1 MSENKQSEMIQRI
14 KEQMKAISQN
24 LYGMDEII
32 QIFCLAKASDLT
44 ILLIGEHGIAK
55 SSLARFWTDTMQ
67 LKDEETHKL
76 KPMSFR
82 VVTSSEVDDS
92 LIAHPDIAVFRA
104 ENKLIMK
111 RGELMEKDHIFIDEL
126 YLWSN
131 KYRAKLHQLLEEGT
145 YAGLTVKTKTYTF
158 ATNPLTEFYSGQI
171 ETRNLATEDRLDI
184 FVPCFQPDITSAQKM
199 MKRFGKFGKKNP
211 DIQAVATWEDYEVMR
226 EQIHV
231 IEMPSDKLVWLSLL
245 AEECSACK
253 FTKSK
258 FDIGQ
263 ATMSIK
269 CKECNRNQSICAKV
283 GLSKPRFLR
292 ATVLLSKALAWFDN
306 RKEVV
311 WQDIFTAIRYTMPHR
326 LIFLQKQVGML
337 DAPNEIQELMRVF
350 NEDMEQWRNRDIFN
364 RMEKIILASREAVPK
379 YLKEDIQALLIE
391 IQEDLPILNYVKEV
405 TLNAQNKVRTYYEN
419 IAKSGSI
426 SPEKID
432 EFRDELDASGLDE
445 YSKTEILSVLG
456 IEYAPKR
463 KTKSKASAD

>member
-1 MSENKQSEMIQRI
+1 MSAKSSELINKI
-14 KEQMKAISQN
+14 KEQIKTISTQ
-24 LYGMDEII
+24 LYGMDKTI

-55 SSLARFWTDTMQ
+55 SSLARLWSDTMQ
-67 LKDEETHKL
+67 LRDDSGNL
-76 KPMSFR
+76 RPMTFR

-104 ENKLIMK
+104 ENRLVMK

-145 YAGLTVKTKTYTF
+145 YAGLSVLTKTYTF

-211 DIQAVATWEDYEVMR
+211 PIDKVATWDDYEEMR
-226 EQIHV
+226 AQIHQV
-231 IEMPSDKLVWLSLL
+231 EMPSDKLVWLSLL

-253 FTKSK
+253 YTQSK

-269 CKECNRNQSICAKV
+269 CKECNRNQCICAKV

-292 ATVLLSKALAWFDN
+292 ATVLLSKALAWYDG
-306 RKEVV
+306 RKEII
-311 WQDIFTAIRYTMPHR
+311 WTDLYEAIKYTMPHR

-337 DAPNEIQELMRVF
+337 DTPKEIEELMRIY

-364 RMEKIILASREAVPK
+364 RMEKIVLASRESPPK
-379 YLKEDIQALLIE
+379 YLKEEIQSLMIE
-391 IQEDLPILNYVKEV
+391 IQEDLPILNYVKEI
-405 TLNAQNKVRTYYEN
+405 TLNAQNKVKVYYEEMAGN
-419 IAKSGSI
+419 GSI
-426 SPEKID
+426 SPEKVD

-445 YSKTEILSVLG
+445 YVKTEILGILG
-456 IEYAPKR
+456 IEYVPKR
-463 KTKSKASAD
+463 KAKAKASASE